1 MFSKKE
7 EANGLPFITKYQGNI
22 SDTNGIKTFIRA
34 IDARG
39 LQMLE
44 SH

>member
-22 SDTNGIKTFIRA
+22 ADTNGIKTFIRG

-39 LQMLE
+39 LQILE